1 MFVGDLPGI
10 AVGSSFLADPMEA
23 VGSDLGE
30 TPSRFQAARIL
41 ADLDDVLALGPPD
54 LARVVLVER
63 VAPDDVPAPMPGS
76 KMRKVVPYMVDG
88 AGRLGLIQIS

>member
-1 MFVGDLPGI
+1 
-10 AVGSSFLADPMEA
+10 MEA
-23 VGSDLGE
+23 VSGDLGE
-30 TPSRFQAARIL
+30 TPPRVEAARIL
-41 ADLDDVLALGPPD
+41 ADLDDVLTPGPSD

-63 VAPDDVPAPMPGS
+63 VAPDDVPAPMPGL